1 MSLGQCPSAVCPVKP
16 TGHKPTKGRR
26 DLFGLRAKWLHFADE
41 RQLRRL
47 AKLHVRIQRRKAL
60 IADDHAERLR
70 IQDCCV
76 KRMERAGRLN

>member
-1 MSLGQCPSAVCPVKP
+1 MTPRQSQQSCPVKT
-16 TGHKPTKGRR
+16 TGQAARKSRR

-47 AKLHVRIQRRKAL
+47 AKLHVRIERRKAL

-70 IQDCCV
+70 IQGCCV

>member
-1 MSLGQCPSAVCPVKP
+1 MIPRPSCPVKT
-16 TGHKPTKGRR
+16 TGQVVMKSRR
-26 DLFGLRAKWLHFADE
+26 DLFGLRAKWLRFADE

-47 AKLHVRIQRRKAL
+47 AKLHIRIERRKAL